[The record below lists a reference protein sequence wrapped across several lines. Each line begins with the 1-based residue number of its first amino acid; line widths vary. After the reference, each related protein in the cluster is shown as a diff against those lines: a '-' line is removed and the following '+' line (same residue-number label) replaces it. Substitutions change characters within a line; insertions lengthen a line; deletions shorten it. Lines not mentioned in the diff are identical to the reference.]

1 MTDMKKAKKILPP
14 TYFIILLLLS
24 IGLHFIFPIKKIIFP
39 PYTYFG
45 WMLIIFG
52 AVLNIWTD
60 SLFKRK
66 ETTVKPFEKPTDFIA
81 TGPFRIS
88 RHPMYLGMTAI
99 LLGVAILH
107 GTLITFIFPLIFIFL
122 SEKLFIPHEERN
134 LEDVFGENYIN
145 YKNRV
150 RRWL

>member
-1 MTDMKKAKKILPP
+1 MKKTKKIFPP

-45 WMLIIFG
+45 WILIIFG

-60 SLFKRK
+60 SLFKK
-66 ETTVKPFEKPTDFIA
+66 GKTTVKPFEKPTELIIK
-81 TGPFRIS
+81 GPFKIS
-88 RHPMYLGMTAI
+88 RHPMYLGMVAV

-107 GTLITFIFPLIFIFL
+107 GTLITLIFPVIFIVL
-122 SEKLFIPHEERN
+122 SEKLFIPYEESN
-134 LEDVFGENYIN
+134 LKEVFGENYIH

>member
-1 MTDMKKAKKILPP
+1 MKKTKKIFPP

-39 PYTYFG
+39 PYAYFG
-45 WMLIIFG
+45 WILIIFG

-60 SLFKRK
+60 SLFKK
-66 ETTVKPFEKPTDFIA
+66 GKTTVKPFEKPTELIIK
-81 TGPFRIS
+81 GPFKIS
-88 RHPMYLGMTAI
+88 RHPMYLGMVAV

-107 GTLITFIFPLIFIFL
+107 GTLIIFIFPVIFIVL
-122 SEKLFIPHEERN
+122 SEKLFIPYEENN
-134 LEDVFGENYIN
+134 LKEVFGENYIY

>member
-1 MTDMKKAKKILPP
+1 MRNKILPP
-14 TYFIILLLLS
+14 TYFILFLILS
-24 IGLHFIFPIKKIIFP
+24 IGLHFIFPIKKVIFS

-45 WMLIIFG
+45 WIFIVFG
-52 AVLNIWTD
+52 VVLNLWTD
-60 SLFKRK
+60 SLFKK
-66 ETTVKPFEKPTDFIA
+66 NKTTVKPFEKPTELI
-81 TGPFRIS
+81 TKGPFKIS

-107 GTLITFIFPLIFIFL
+107 GTLITLIFPLIFIALSEILFL
-122 SEKLFIPHEERN
+122 SQEEKN
-134 LEDVFGENYIN
+134 LKEIFGEDYIN

>member
-1 MTDMKKAKKILPP
+1 MKKTKKIFPP

-45 WMLIIFG
+45 WILIIFG

-60 SLFKRK
+60 SLFKK
-66 ETTVKPFEKPTDFIA
+66 KKTTVKPFEKPTELIIK
-81 TGPFRIS
+81 GPFKIS
-88 RHPMYLGMTAI
+88 RHPMYLGMVAV

-107 GTLITFIFPLIFIFL
+107 GTLITLIFPVIFIVL
-122 SEKLFIPHEERN
+122 SEKLFIPYEESN
-134 LEDVFGENYIN
+134 LKEVFRENYIH

>member
-1 MTDMKKAKKILPP
+1 MKKTKKILPP

-24 IGLHFIFPIKKIIFP
+24 IGFHFVFPIEKIIFP

-45 WMLIIFG
+45 WIFIIFG

-60 SLFKRK
+60 SLFKK
-66 ETTVKPFEKPTDFIA
+66 NKTTVKPFEKPKELIT
-81 TGPFRIS
+81 TGPFKIS
-88 RHPMYLGMTAI
+88 RHPMYLGMVAI
-99 LLGVAILH
+99 LLGVAIFH
-107 GTLITFIFPLIFIFL
+107 GTIITFLFPVIFIFL
-122 SEKLFIPHEERN
+122 SEVLFISHEEEN
-134 LEDVFGENYIN
+134 LKETFGEDYVN

>member
-1 MTDMKKAKKILPP
+1 MRNKILPP
-14 TYFIILLLLS
+14 TYFILLLILS

-45 WMLIIFG
+45 WIFIIFG
-52 AVLNIWTD
+52 AVLNLWTD
-60 SLFKRK
+60 SLFKK
-66 ETTVKPFEKPTDFIA
+66 NKTTVKPFEKPAELITV
-81 TGPFRIS
+81 GPFKIS

-107 GTLITFIFPLIFIFL
+107 GTLITLIFPLIFIVLSETLFL
-122 SEKLFIPHEERN
+122 SQEEKN
-134 LEDVFGENYIN
+134 LEETFGENYIN